1 MRKVAAAAAVIVA
14 LIIGV
19 WFGGHPS
26 WMPGWL
32 RSGFAP
38 ESKSEQQFHQ
48 ILGMINENYYRP
60 VNDESLVNVGLQA
73 AVASL
78 NDPYSHYFPAQQQ
91 SEFQQETNPQDSGI
105 GVEVSPETT
114 GMLVVEVFPGGP
126 AAKDGI
132 HPGDLIVGVGKR
144 SIKGVSANDAT
155 ALIKGSAGTTVRI
168 TVDRGKRTLHF
179 AIVRE
184 TIVVPVTA
192 SKLLHYHGKKIGYM
206 EFTQFTEGSANQLR
220 RQLEQM
226 LHQGAQGL
234 ILDLRDNP
242 GGLVTQAIGV
252 ASLFVKH
259 GVIVSTR
266 GRSQSTTVFDAL
278 GDAIAPSIPLV
289 VLVDRG
295 TASSA
300 EIVTAALQQHH
311 RALVVG
317 TRTYG
322 KGVFQ
327 ESETLPWGAILD
339 ITVGQ
344 FFTPDG
350 HNLGG
355 SGVINGRSVTRGPGI
370 KPNVYAADNPTAPGL
385 LAVEVGE
392 RVLAGEI
399 HG

>member
-1 MRKVAAAAAVIVA
+1 MGKWAAATAVVVT
-14 LIIGV
+14 LVIGV

-32 RSGFAP
+32 RDGFAP

-60 VNDESLVNVGLQA
+60 VNDESLVNSGLQA

-78 NDPYSHYFPAQQQ
+78 SDPYSHYFPAQQQ
-91 SEFQQETNPQDSGI
+91 QQFDQETNPTDSGI
-105 GVEVSPETT
+105 GVDILSEPK
-114 GMLVVEVFPGGP
+114 GLLVVEVFPRSPASRAGIRQGDLLVGAGKHSLAGVSSKLSTSWIQGP
-126 AAKDGI
+126 A
-132 HPGDLIVGVGKR
+132 
-144 SIKGVSANDAT
+144 
-155 ALIKGSAGTTVRI
+155 GTSVDI
-168 TVDRGKRTLHF
+168 TVARGKRKLHF
-179 AIVRE
+179 RIVRE
-184 TIVVPVTA
+184 MIVVPVAA
-192 SKLLHYHGKKIGYM
+192 SKLLHYHGKRIGYL
-206 EFTQFTEGSANQLR
+206 EFTQFTEGSANELAMQLK
-220 RQLEQM
+220 QM

-259 GVIVSTR
+259 GVIVTTR
-266 GRSQSTTVFDAL
+266 GRNQPTSVYDAL
-278 GDAIAPSIPLV
+278 GDALAPTIPLV

-311 RALVVG
+311 RATVVG

-355 SGVINGRSVTRGPGI
+355 SGVINGHSVTRGPGI
-370 KPNVYAADNPTAPGL
+370 KPNVYVDDNPADPGL
-385 LAVEVGE
+385 RAIEVGE
-392 RVLAGEI
+392 RVLAGEL